1 MKNAK
6 YNVLVYDNN
15 YHVHPEMTT
24 SVNSSYV
31 ESLQEFLHNLSL
43 ISYDAIII
51 GAVLYKEDISK
62 IILTIRKMTLV
73 PIIVLSNN
81 PTEKKRELIYAGA
94 DCVMDINSSTEEL
107 DLHLFS
113 LLRRTKEWKHLK
125 KASETKIV
133 QGKLVINQS
142 HHEAKWNGIEVH
154 LTRQEHNFLYLLA
167 SSPRRIYTFEQI
179 YQLVWKDYPV
189 GDIKNIIWCLVKRLR
204 KKLNAIE
211 DGAGNC
217 IVSVREVGYK
227 FELNNENEQQ

>member
-1 MKNAK
+1 
-6 YNVLVYDNN
+6 
-15 YHVHPEMTT
+15 
-24 SVNSSYV
+24 
-31 ESLQEFLHNLSL
+31 
-43 ISYDAIII
+43 
-51 GAVLYKEDISK
+51 
-62 IILTIRKMTLV
+62 
-73 PIIVLSNN
+73 
-81 PTEKKRELIYAGA
+81 
-94 DCVMDINSSTEEL
+94 MDINSSTEEL